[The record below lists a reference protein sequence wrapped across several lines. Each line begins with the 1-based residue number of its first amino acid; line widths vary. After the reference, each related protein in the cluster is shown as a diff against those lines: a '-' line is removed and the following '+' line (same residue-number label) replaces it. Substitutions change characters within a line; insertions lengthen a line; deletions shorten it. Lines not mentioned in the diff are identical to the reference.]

1 MFNGIKQF
9 PFSNDEE
16 SQFFEDKLEI
26 IFSTLNGLSNED
38 AKMLLDR
45 VFSAMERKFNSSI
58 FSY

>member
-9 PFSNDEE
+9 PFMTDEE